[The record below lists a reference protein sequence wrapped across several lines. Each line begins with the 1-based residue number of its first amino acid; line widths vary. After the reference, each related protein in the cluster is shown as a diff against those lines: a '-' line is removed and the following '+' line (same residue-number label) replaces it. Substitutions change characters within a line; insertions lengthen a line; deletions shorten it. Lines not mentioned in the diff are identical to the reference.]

1 MEEVSGHTNLF
12 RRGAVYYF
20 RARVPL
26 DIVESYEKTEE
37 KFSLKTKD
45 YKEAVTKVRLEAVR
59 VEKLFASHRLKME
72 RLSQPALTELTP
84 EQLKHIHD
92 VYYAYLLEEDDETR
106 LLGFYDSEDDAP
118 PDEPTYSFEEY
129 EELTDFSSEYK
140 RHNYA
145 RGKVDVFFKGEAEEV
160 LQWDNVAL
168 NVDPSSIAFKK
179 VIRALQEA
187 TIRAEESIQE
197 RNAGKPISHTSQ
209 P

>member
-1 MEEVSGHTNLF
+1 MEKVSGHTNLF

-59 VEKLFASHRLKME
+59 VEKLFATHRLKMK

-106 LLGFYDSEDDAP
+106 LLGFYDSEDD
-118 PDEPTYSFEEY
+118 
-129 EELTDFSSEYK
+129 SS
-140 RHNYA
+140 
-145 RGKVDVFFKGEAEEV
+145 
-160 LQWDNVAL
+160 
-168 NVDPSSIAFKK
+168 
-179 VIRALQEA
+179 
-187 TIRAEESIQE
+187 
-197 RNAGKPISHTSQ
+197 
-209 P
+209 